1 MSILRRKE
9 HANRCANTTHGIHI
23 NGMDPPYCGS
33 ITAVALL
40 LLMLVV
46 AAAQLL
52 VLGWVQSLGLQ
63 ALEMLQATLSN

>member
-1 MSILRRKE
+1 
-9 HANRCANTTHGIHI
+9 
-23 NGMDPPYCGS
+23 MDPPYCGS